1 MNTVNS
7 KKNNNERIIVTL
19 VITIIGALTAIDVI
33 EDFLDGKK
41 LEHLGLDL
49 AVAFASFF
57 LVGYVLNR
65 YRSEQQKLLL
75 SHKEKRVLEDIT
87 SNLRKDLAHQSKILV
102 SGLGTMID
110 QEFVNWSLTNAE
122 REVAMF
128 LLKGLSAAEMA
139 DIRGSSEKT
148 IRHHITS
155 IYKKANL
162 KGRQELQAYFL
173 EDLLSSGPG
182 IA

>member
-1 MNTVNS
+1 MINS
-7 KKNNNERIIVTL
+7 NSQRSNKERIIVSL

-75 SHKEKRVLEDIT
+75 SYKEKKVLEEIT
-87 SNLRKDLAHQSKILV
+87 SNLRQDLANQSKILV

-110 QEFVNWSLTNAE
+110 QEFENWQLTNAE

-128 LLKGLSAAEMA
+128 LIKGLSAAEMS
-139 DIRGSSEKT
+139 DIRGSREKT
-148 IRHHITS
+148 IRHQITS

-173 EDLLSSGPG
+173 EDLLSSGPE
-182 IA
+182 AM

>member
-1 MNTVNS
+1 MIQTN
-7 KKNNNERIIVTL
+7 KERVIVTL
-19 VITIIGALTAIDVI
+19 VLAIIGALTAIDVI

-57 LVGYVLNR
+57 LVGYILSR
-65 YRSEQQKLLL
+65 YRSEQQKLLIT
-75 SHKEKRVLEDIT
+75 HKEKKVLEDIT
-87 SNLRKDLAHQSKILV
+87 KDLRKDLSNQSKILV
-102 SGLGTMID
+102 NGLGTMID
-110 QEFVNWSLTNAE
+110 QEFENWSLTNAE

-139 DIRGSSEKT
+139 EIRGSSEKT
-148 IRHHITS
+148 IRHQITS

-173 EDLLSSGPG
+173 EDLLTSGPG
-182 IA
+182 VM